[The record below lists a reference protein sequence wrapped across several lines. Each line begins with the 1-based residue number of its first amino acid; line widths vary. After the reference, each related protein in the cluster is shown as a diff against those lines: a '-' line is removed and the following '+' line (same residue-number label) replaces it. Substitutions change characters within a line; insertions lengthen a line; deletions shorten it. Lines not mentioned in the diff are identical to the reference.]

1 MVVSLCMETMAAVK
15 WFSNK
20 NKQKKSALKK
30 GVASCNYSSISI
42 YILPGIASGSVGQPQ
57 VLCP

>member
-1 MVVSLCMETMAAVK
+1 MVVSLCMETMVAVK

-20 NKQKKSALKK
+20 NKKKSALKK
-30 GVASCNYSSISI
+30 VVASCNYSSISI